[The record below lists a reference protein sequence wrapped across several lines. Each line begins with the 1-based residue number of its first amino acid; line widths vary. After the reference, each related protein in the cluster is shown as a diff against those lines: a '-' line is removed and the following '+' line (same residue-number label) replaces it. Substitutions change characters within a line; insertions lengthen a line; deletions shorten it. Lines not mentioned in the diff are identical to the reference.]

1 MVEGALTRLNMA
13 VGFAAEYDGVP
24 QPLRALSHP
33 MVFRTPLAFLSA
45 LCALSISLG
54 AQAQIAPAAAPQQF
68 AQMGDLQ
75 LESKSVI
82 RNCAVGYR
90 TLGTLN
96 ADRSNAVVFLT
107 WHTGKSEEALSMFG
121 AKGLFDPTPYYVVI
135 IDAIGNGVSCS
146 PSNSKAQHGTAFP
159 TFTVRDMVASQHRL
173 LTEKLGL
180 QHVHAVMGYSMG
192 GIQTFQWMVSHP
204 DFMNVAIPI
213 AGTPRQ
219 SSYDMLFWRSLELT
233 LLNEPSYAKGRYKKQ
248 PSMAALQ
255 TLFMMNA
262 TTPEFRVTHTTPQ
275 GFEKFFKENAALD
288 PDAADANNWRWQTR
302 AMLVQDVGEPG
313 DDNAPRSLALAAA
326 KVKARVHV
334 ISPRQDH
341 IVNPLAALEFAQ
353 LLKADTTVLEG
364 NCGHWAVNC
373 EMAKVRP
380 VVEAALQAGR

>member
-1 MVEGALTRLNMA
+1 
-13 VGFAAEYDGVP
+13 
-24 QPLRALSHP
+24 

-45 LCALSISLG
+45 LCALSISFS

-82 RNCAVGYR
+82 RNCAIGYR

-121 AKGLFDPTPYYVVI
+121 AKGMFDPAPYYVVI

-146 PSNSKAQHGTAFP
+146 PSNSKPQHGTAFP
-159 TFTVRDMVASQHRL
+159 TFTVRDMVESQHRL

-192 GIQTFQWMVSHP
+192 GMQTFQWMVSHP
-204 DFMNVAIPI
+204 DFMDVAIPI

-262 TTPEFRVTHTTPQ
+262 TTPEFRVTHTAQ
-275 GFEKFFKENAALD
+275 QDFEKFFKETAALD
-288 PDAADANNWRWQTR
+288 RDAADANNWLWQTR
-302 AMLVQDVGEPG
+302 AMLAQDVGEPSDSG
-313 DDNAPRSLALAAA
+313 KAERSLALAAA

-334 ISPRQDH
+334 VSPRQDH
-341 IVNPLAALEFAQ
+341 IVNPLAALEFVK
-353 LLKADTTVLEG
+353 LLKTDTTELTVLEG

-380 VVEAALQAGR
+380 VVEAALRSGR

>member
-1 MVEGALTRLNMA
+1 
-13 VGFAAEYDGVP
+13 
-24 QPLRALSHP
+24 
-33 MVFRTPLAFLSA
+33 MVFRTLLALRMA
-45 LCALSISLG
+45 LFAVSVSVG
-54 AQAQIAPAAAPQQF
+54 AHAQIAPAAAPQQF

-75 LESKSVI
+75 LENKSVI
-82 RNCAVGYR
+82 RNCAIGYR

-146 PSNSKAQHGTAFP
+146 PSNSTSQHGIKFP
-159 TFTVRDMVASQHRL
+159 SFTVRDMVASQHRL
-173 LTEKLGL
+173 LTQKLGL

-192 GIQTFQWMVSHP
+192 GMQTFQWMVSHP
-204 DFMNVAIPI
+204 EFMDVAIPI

-255 TLFMMNA
+255 TVFMLNV
-262 TTPEFRVTHTTPQ
+262 TTPEHRVANTKPQ
-275 GFEKFFKENAALD
+275 DFEKFFTRAAALD
-288 PDAADANNWRWQTR
+288 PDAGDANDWRWQTH
-302 AMLVQDVGEPG
+302 AMLAQDVGEASEDG
-313 DDNAPRSLALAAA
+313 KATRSLALAAA
-326 KVKARVHV
+326 RVKARVHV
-334 ISPRQDH
+334 INARQDH

-353 LLKADTTVLEG
+353 TLKADITVLEG
-364 NCGHWAVNC
+364 NCGHWAVDC

-380 VVEAALQAGR
+380 AVEAALQLAR

>member
-1 MVEGALTRLNMA
+1 
-13 VGFAAEYDGVP
+13 
-24 QPLRALSHP
+24 
-33 MVFRTPLAFLSA
+33 
-45 LCALSISLG
+45 
-54 AQAQIAPAAAPQQF
+54 
-68 AQMGDLQ
+68 MGDLQ
-75 LESKSVI
+75 LENKSTI
-82 RNCAVGYR
+82 RNCAIGYR

-96 ADRSNAVVFLT
+96 ADRSNAVVFLM

-121 AKGLFDPTPYYVVI
+121 AKGLFDPAPYYVVI

-146 PSNSKAQHGTAFP
+146 PSNSKAQHDTAFP
-159 TFTVRDMVASQHRL
+159 AFTVRDMVASQHRL

-192 GIQTFQWMVSHP
+192 GMQTFQWMVSHP
-204 DFMNVAIPI
+204 DFMDVAIPI

-255 TLFMMNA
+255 TVLMMNA
-262 TTPEFRVTHTTPQ
+262 TTPEFRVTHTAPQ
-275 GFEKFFKENAALD
+275 DFEKFFRESAARD
-288 PDAADANNWRWQTR
+288 PEAADANDWRWQTQ
-302 AMLVQDVGEPG
+302 AMLAQDVGDPSDIGKAE
-313 DDNAPRSLALAAA
+313 RSLAVAAA
-326 KVKARVHV
+326 KVKARVHI

-353 LLKADTTVLEG
+353 LLKADTTVLTVLEG
-364 NCGHWAVNC
+364 NCGHGAVNC

-380 VVEAALQAGR
+380 VVEAALQATR

>member
-1 MVEGALTRLNMA
+1 LW
-13 VGFAAEYDGVP
+13 
-24 QPLRALSHP
+24 
-33 MVFRTPLAFLSA
+33 A
-45 LCALSISLG
+45 LCALGISFC
-54 AQAQIAPAAAPQQF
+54 AQAQIAAAAAPQQF
-68 AQMGDLQ
+68 AQLGDLQ
-75 LESKSVI
+75 LENKSVI
-82 RNCAVGYR
+82 RNCAIGYR

-107 WHTGKSEEALSMFG
+107 WHTGTSEQALSMFG
-121 AKGLFDPTPYYVVI
+121 AKGLFEPTPYYVVI

-146 PSNSKAQHGTAFP
+146 PSNSRAQHGIRFP
-159 TFTVRDMVASQHRL
+159 AFTVRDMVASQHRL

-192 GIQTFQWMVSHP
+192 GMQTFQWMVSHA
-204 DFMNVAIPI
+204 DFMDVAIPI

-233 LLNEPSYAKGRYKKQ
+233 LLNEPGYAKGRYKKQ

-255 TLFMMNA
+255 TVFMMNA

-275 GFEKFFKENAALD
+275 DFEKFFKENAALD
-288 PDAADANNWRWQTR
+288 PDAADANNWLWQTH
-302 AMLVQDVGEPG
+302 AMLVQDVGEPAEEG
-313 DDNAPRSLALAAA
+313 KAPRSMALAAA
-326 KVKARVHV
+326 KVKARVHI

-353 LLKADTTVLEG
+353 LLQVNATVLEG

-380 VVEAALQAGR
+380 VVEAALQMGR